1 MAIWNV
7 NLGLDDTEIDAL
19 RGAAIETLSPERHG
33 VVTEILSDGS
43 SGQSVLALDVDAGSV
58 GGAVNQ
64 ATGIWNRLRSR
75 AGLVPK
81 PPWIGFVVGPMHAP
95 AVYHE
100 QLLAKA
106 RGLSIAG
113 HFEYAV
119 VAAQTAFEIYM
130 RNLIHDVGASVMPAA
145 VADVIKPRSAG
156 LRDKQSQALFT
167 ALIGRPI
174 AEAGELWTDYTKH
187 ALRRN
192 GVVHD
197 GASVDEA
204 GADESINVVRRLI
217 HWIEKAAEKHA

>member
-1 MAIWNV
+1 MAAWNV
-7 NLGLDDTEIDAL
+7 NLGLDDAEVDAL

-33 VVTEILSDGS
+33 VVTEILPDGS

-64 ATGIWNRLRSR
+64 VTGVWNQLRSR

-81 PPWIGFVVGPMHAP
+81 PPWIGFVVGPIDAP

-106 RGLSIAG
+106 RGLAVGG
-113 HFEYAV
+113 HFDYAV
-119 VAAQTAFEIYM
+119 VAAQTAFEIYV
-130 RNLIHDVGASVMPAA
+130 RNLIHDLGASVMPAA
-145 VADVIKPRSAG
+145 FAEVIKPRSAA
-156 LRDKQSQALFT
+156 LRDKQSQALLT
-167 ALIGRPI
+167 ALLGRPI
-174 AEAGELWTDYTKH
+174 VDADALWANYHKH
-187 ALRRN
+187 ALRRS
-192 GVVHD
+192 GVVHE

-204 GADESINVVRRLI
+204 GADESINAVRRLI